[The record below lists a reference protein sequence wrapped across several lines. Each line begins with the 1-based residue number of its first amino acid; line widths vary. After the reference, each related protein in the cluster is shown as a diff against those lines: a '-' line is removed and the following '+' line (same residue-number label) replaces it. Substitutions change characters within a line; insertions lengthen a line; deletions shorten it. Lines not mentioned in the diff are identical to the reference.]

1 MKKPKRISVI
11 IPTYNRQ
18 NIVINTLEH
27 FCKQASSGFE
37 VIIVDQTNKF
47 EGKLNNFKS
56 QNFDYRYLTIDEIG
70 LPNARNIGANE
81 AQGEILIFIDDDS
94 IPDESLVANYREL
107 FQSLGSA
114 VLIGGRVIEKDSNI
128 FNEGKNIIGGWITW
142 YGKTLKN
149 FDTDNSGEC
158 EWVPGGNFAVSKKLY
173 LQAGGFDTNFIGT
186 AVMEDGD
193 FGYAVTKSGGKVYY
207 YPEPEI
213 EHLRIP
219 TGGLRQRNPDKGM
232 FYRSHNTVY
241 FFRKH
246 RKRKFLLFAFI
257 YLNGIAIKDWLQ
269 KKHGILAIFWTW
281 GGFYKGFKT
290 KLKK

>member
-114 VLIGGRVIEKDSNI
+114 VLIGGRVIEKDSSI
-128 FNEGKNIIGGWITW
+128 FKEGKIRYSSN
-142 YGKTLKN
+142 
-149 FDTDNSGEC
+149 
-158 EWVPGGNFAVSKKLY
+158 KL
-173 LQAGGFDTNFIGT
+173 GSR
-186 AVMEDGD
+186 
-193 FGYAVTKSGGKVYY
+193 KS
-207 YPEPEI
+207 E
-213 EHLRIP
+213 
-219 TGGLRQRNPDKGM
+219 
-232 FYRSHNTVY
+232 
-241 FFRKH
+241 
-246 RKRKFLLFAFI
+246 
-257 YLNGIAIKDWLQ
+257 
-269 KKHGILAIFWTW
+269 
-281 GGFYKGFKT
+281 
-290 KLKK
+290 